1 MTKTLAS
8 LLSACAL
15 LGGGAAMLG
24 AAAQDRT
31 QYPGQPTQGKVWIQN
46 RGNTE
51 AVPVSIQNVASES
64 PLRVQVT
71 GIPTVTTGSG
81 SVVQARVARQS
92 WEYRNV
98 SITAGQDPVV
108 VLNNAGVEGW
118 ETAGLAL
125 PSADGIMI
133 VMKRPK

>member
-1 MTKTLAS
+1 MTKTLAC

-15 LGGGAAMLG
+15 LGVAAMLS

-31 QYPGQPTQGKVWIQN
+31 QYPGQLTQGKVWIQN

-51 AVPVSIQNVASES
+51 AVPVSIQSAASEP
-64 PLRVQVT
+64 PLRVQVA
-71 GIPTVTTGSG
+71 GAPTVTTGPG
-81 SVVQARVARQS
+81 SVVQARLARQS

-108 VLNNAGVEGW
+108 VLNNAGVDGW
-118 ETAGLAL
+118 ESTGLVF
-125 PSADGIMI
+125 PSAGGSAI
-133 VMKRPK
+133 VLKRPK

>member
-46 RGNTE
+46 RGNAE
-51 AVPVSIQNVASES
+51 AVPRDYTCGASGLLVETRGI
-64 PLRVQVT
+64 LRLSR
-71 GIPTVTTGSG
+71 GF
-81 SVVQARVARQS
+81 
-92 WEYRNV
+92 
-98 SITAGQDPVV
+98 
-108 VLNNAGVEGW
+108 
-118 ETAGLAL
+118 
-125 PSADGIMI
+125 
-133 VMKRPK
+133 

>member
-15 LGGGAAMLG
+15 LAGGAALLG
-24 AAAQDRT
+24 AAAQDLT

-46 RGNTE
+46 RGDAE
-51 AVPVSIQNVASES
+51 AVPVRIQDVASGP

-71 GIPTVTTGSG
+71 GAPTVTTGPG

-92 WEYRNV
+92 WEYRTLTV
-98 SITAGQDPVV
+98 TAGQDIVV
-108 VLNNAGVEGW
+108 ALNSAGVDGW
-118 ETAGLAL
+118 ESTGLVVTSAGG
-125 PSADGIMI
+125 SVI

>member
-1 MTKTLAS
+1 MTKTLAC

-15 LGGGAAMLG
+15 LGVAAMLS

-46 RGNTE
+46 RGNAE
-51 AVPVSIQNVASES
+51 AVPVSIQSAAAEP
-64 PLRVQVT
+64 PLRVQVA
-71 GIPTVTTGSG
+71 GVPTVTTGPG
-81 SVVQARVARQS
+81 SVVQARFARQS

-98 SITAGQDPVV
+98 NITAGQDPVV
-108 VLNNAGVEGW
+108 VLNNAGVDGW
-118 ETAGLAL
+118 ESTGLVF
-125 PSADGIMI
+125 PSADGSAI

>member
-1 MTKTLAS
+1 MTTARAS

-15 LGGGAAMLG
+15 LGAGAAMLS

-51 AVPVSIQNVASES
+51 AVPVSIQSVASDP

-71 GIPTVTTGSG
+71 SVPTVTTGPG

-92 WEYRNV
+92 WEYRSV
-98 SITAGQDPVV
+98 SITGGLDPVV
-108 VLNNAGVEGW
+108 ALNNAGVDGW
-118 ETAGLAL
+118 ESTGLMF
-125 PSADGIMI
+125 PSADGTVI
-133 VMKRPK
+133 VLKRPK

>member
-31 QYPGQPTQGKVWIQN
+31 QYPGQPTQGKVWVQN
-46 RGNTE
+46 RGDAE
-51 AVPVSIQNVASES
+51 AVPVSIQNVAPGP

-71 GIPTVTTGSG
+71 GAPTVTTGPG
-81 SVVQARVARQS
+81 SIVQARVARQS
-92 WEYRNV
+92 WEYRTV
-98 SITAGQDPVV
+98 TITADQDPVV
-108 VLNNAGVEGW
+108 ALNNAGVDGW
-118 ETAGLAL
+118 ESTGLVVTSAGG
-125 PSADGIMI
+125 SVI

>member
-31 QYPGQPTQGKVWIQN
+31 QYPGQPTQGKVWVQN
-46 RGNTE
+46 RGDAE
-51 AVPVSIQNVASES
+51 AVPVSIQNVASEP

-71 GIPTVTTGSG
+71 GAPIVTTGPG

-92 WEYRNV
+92 WEYRTV
-98 SITAGQDPVV
+98 TITAGQDPVV
-108 VLNNAGVEGW
+108 ALNTAGVDGW
-118 ETAGLAL
+118 ESTGLVV
-125 PSADGIMI
+125 PSAGGSVI

>member
-46 RGNTE
+46 RGNAE
-51 AVPVSIQNVASES
+51 AVPVSIQNMES
-64 PLRVQVT
+64 PQPLRVEMTGVPIVT
-71 GIPTVTTGSG
+71 MGPG
-81 SVVQARVARQS
+81 SVVQARVTRQP
-92 WEYRNV
+92 WEYRDV
-98 SITAGQDPVV
+98 RIPAGQNPTTI
-108 VLNNAGVEGW
+108 LNSAGADGW
-118 ETAGLAL
+118 ETTAVAISDQG
-125 PSADGIMI
+125 GTVV
-133 VMKRPK
+133 VMKRPR